1 MHISLLSVCSSTP
14 KFYGRVSALLLIL
27 IHIAV
32 SSCLVTGVR
41 LMLVIFM
48 KNVGGYLIQAWT
60 NWSSIYSK
68 HAVQDNSSN
77 CSTIHFSV
85 VLILPLFWI
94 LLACSC
100 SSNLSPFLS
109 TSLFTRNKTPEM
121 AECTQVLCAE
131 WLILTSYFAV
141 WQKLHLPSG
150 CQQVPLAFSGTF
162 AMQCERTILCS
173 TVWES
178 ETTRNWSNN
187 NLITDYYL

>member
-131 WLILTSYFAV
+131 WLILNLF
-141 WQKLHLPSG
+141 
-150 CQQVPLAFSGTF
+150 
-162 AMQCERTILCS
+162 LCS
-173 TVWES
+173 VTKASLAQWLPTSTFGFFRHTCYAEWTNHTLQYSMRVWDN
-178 ETTRNWSNN
+178 TK
-187 NLITDYYL
+187 LIQ